1 MANPDQ
7 SKSLGVSMLT
17 ILDRARQ
24 AGKDL
29 DARIRKTLEDVE
41 TQRGKTLLELNKA
54 LATAINIQ
62 IYQGDVNIILPQ
74 NERDIVLFSLINYVI
89 QSTENDFPLSLE
101 GYTAYLMDTTE
112 SSD

>member
-1 MANPDQ
+1 MVNPDQ
-7 SKSLGVSMLT
+7 SNNLSTRTLT
-17 ILDRARQ
+17 ILDRERL

-62 IYQGDVNIILPQ
+62 IYQGDVDVILPVT
-74 NERDIVLFSLINYVI
+74 ERDAVLYSLIGYLI
-89 QSTENDFPLSLE
+89 FSTENDFPLSLE
-101 GYTAYLMDTTE
+101 GYTAYLMDTTKFSE
-112 SSD
+112 

>member
-29 DARIRKTLEDVE
+29 DTRIRKILEDVE
-41 TQRGKTLLELNKA
+41 MHRGKTLQERKRVFC
-54 LATAINIQ
+54 TAVNIQ